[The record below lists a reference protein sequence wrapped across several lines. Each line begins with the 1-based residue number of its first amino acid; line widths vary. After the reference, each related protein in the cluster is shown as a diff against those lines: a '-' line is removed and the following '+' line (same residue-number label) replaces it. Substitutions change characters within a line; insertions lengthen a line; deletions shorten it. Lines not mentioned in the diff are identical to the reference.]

1 MNKIGDLLITLFMLG
16 ISMPFF
22 KGYVDSVMN
31 TAGYTTALTTDKFV
45 SVFVIAALPWVIP
58 MGFAL
63 FKIIKLVRKDEP
75 TIRNF

>member
-1 MNKIGDLLITLFMLG
+1 MSKIGDILVTLFMLG

-31 TAGYTTALTTDKFV
+31 TTGYATALTTDKFV
-45 SVFVIAALPWVIP
+45 SVFVIAALPWLIP
-58 MGFAL
+58 MGFAI
-63 FKIIKLVRKDEP
+63 FKIIRLVKKDEP